1 VATSFP
7 SKDEKEP
14 RRRETS
20 VEALRR
26 EDPRG
31 QKAQESTSPRP
42 GVSSWGAD
50 EGDGSEVERKS
61 LRRRSQAGRFDWE
74 ARERTRGRKLL
85 LDLPLGEKL

>member
-1 VATSFP
+1 MATP
-7 SKDEKEP
+7 LCSKDEKAP
-14 RRRETS
+14 RMRETS
-20 VEALRR
+20 EEALRR

-31 QKAQESTSPRP
+31 RKAQESTSPRP

-74 ARERTRGRKLL
+74 ARERRRGRKLL
-85 LDLPLGEKL
+85 LDLSLGEKL